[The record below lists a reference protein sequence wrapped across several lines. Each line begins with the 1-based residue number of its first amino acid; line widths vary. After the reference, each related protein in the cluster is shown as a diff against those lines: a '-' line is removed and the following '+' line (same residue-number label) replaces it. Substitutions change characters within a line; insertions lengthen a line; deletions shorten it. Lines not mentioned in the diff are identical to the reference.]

1 MAENFP
7 QRNRSEGQRTRRR
20 FSGAYGQAAK
30 TIKRHW
36 DGMLN
41 WATQKISN
49 GILKG
54 YNSIFQASKAK
65 ARGYKRFD
73 TIQAIIY
80 LLTGKLDFSK
90 INRYCPTHSF

>member
-1 MAENFP
+1 LGDP
-7 QRNRSEGQRTRRR
+7 QVS
-20 FSGAYGQAAK
+20 
-30 TIKRHW
+30 
-36 DGMLN
+36 
-41 WATQKISN
+41 QKISN
-49 GILKG
+49 GILEG

-90 INRYCPTHSF
+90 IKPYYATHLF

>member
-1 MAENFP
+1 MVK
-7 QRNRSEGQRTRRR
+7 
-20 FSGAYGQAAK
+20 AAK

-36 DGMLN
+36 HGILS

-49 GILKG
+49 GILER

-90 INRYCPTHSF
+90 INPFCATHAF